1 MKSTQSPS
9 VQQLQRAVQI
19 AEQIEALEQE
29 LNSLLSQSAPASAPA
44 PAKASQSN
52 GSAKQAPAAKSK
64 SAGKGKRTMSPETRE
79 KIAAAQR
86 ARWAKQKG

>member
-44 PAKASQSN
+44 PAKTSQSN

-64 SAGKGKRTMSPETRE
+64 PAGKGKRTMSPETRE